1 MLIQWIGFPTQTE
14 ELSWIT
20 TGVFYTQFFNTA
32 FLLLMVNADLSEQ
45 PVTFGA
51 TSGNIADFNMT
62 WFNTIGNSLIST
74 ILFIAYW
81 PIIEFFMYWGLRV
94 LFRCLDR
101 GICNFDKYSTKRTSL
116 IQYANLYAGPQYFM
130 HYKYSAI
137 LNVCFCTFMYGF
149 GLPLLFP
156 IALLTFIILY
166 FVEKSM
172 LYWSY
177 QMPPMYDER
186 LNDDVLAKL
195 QWAPAFFLIFG
206 YWMLSS
212 NQLIGNELYAKA
224 DVNSTSLSGH
234 VMGEV
239 FESAGWILPAWPYLV
254 AFCMLIMHLTLGKW
268 IYKCVYKCFPQLEIG
283 DVDLDEEIDNY
294 YKALNDEDRK
304 WSIKEEE
311 NSRQVIGM

>member
-1 MLIQWIGFPTQTE
+1 
-14 ELSWIT
+14 
-20 TGVFYTQFFNTA
+20 
-32 FLLLMVNADLSEQ
+32 
-45 PVTFGA
+45 
-51 TSGNIADFNMT
+51 
-62 WFNTIGNSLIST
+62 
-74 ILFIAYW
+74 
-81 PIIEFFMYWGLRV
+81 
-94 LFRCLDR
+94 
-101 GICNFDKYSTKRTSL
+101 
-116 IQYANLYAGPQYFM
+116 
-130 HYKYSAI
+130 
-137 LNVCFCTFMYGF
+137 MYGF